1 MEGRGKCRAI
11 LSRSSV
17 APLDVLMHVENNLTA
32 NLLHS
37 FSFLFRT
44 FRPASAAHL
53 PDPSFCTL
61 SDEKRERAL
70 LSDPVAP
77 LTFTVHLPSLFLRSE
92 NRLRERAAP
101 LSYLIEYIIWIFEL
115 YDEKGAKREAGRT
128 YTWWSRE
135 VRLGTGQTCRAI
147 NLSTLWRFGEAA
159 EGLQHADILICV
171 PYGSSLARIRFLC
184 GTRNNLADGD
194 HLCGWH
200 N

>member
-61 SDEKRERAL
+61 SDEKRAG
-70 LSDPVAP
+70 
-77 LTFTVHLPSLFLRSE
+77 PSLCPSRRSPRSPFLRFES
-92 NRLRERAAP
+92 RLRERGTA
-101 LSYLIEYIIWIFEL
+101 
-115 YDEKGAKREAGRT
+115 RT
-128 YTWWSRE
+128 
-135 VRLGTGQTCRAI
+135 
-147 NLSTLWRFGEAA
+147 
-159 EGLQHADILICV
+159 
-171 PYGSSLARIRFLC
+171 
-184 GTRNNLADGD
+184 
-194 HLCGWH
+194 
-200 N
+200 